1 VGAYVRLERAHE
13 RVEAGPAL
21 DEHLVP
27 LNKVLQR
34 NQDTA

>member
-1 VGAYVRLERAHE
+1 MGAHVGLERAHE

-27 LNKVLQR
+27 LNEVLQR
-34 NQDTA
+34 KQDTP